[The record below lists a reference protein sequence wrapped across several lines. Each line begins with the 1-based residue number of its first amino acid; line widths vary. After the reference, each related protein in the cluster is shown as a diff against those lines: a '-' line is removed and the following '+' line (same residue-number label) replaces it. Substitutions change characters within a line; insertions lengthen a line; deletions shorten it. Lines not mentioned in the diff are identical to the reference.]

1 MYSYNDQG
9 LRVKRCPKCGES
21 KDETLWNFKDKGHKR
36 LSTYC
41 KACDRVR
48 KTLAAR
54 ERFKDR
60 EKRKQENHRQRLWK
74 YGLKPEQYEQML
86 MDAQNA
92 CEICSSTEN
101 LVIDH
106 CHDSDKVR
114 GILCWSC
121 NVALGHFKD
130 SLETVKKATDY
141 LCKHSNKSQNS

>member
-9 LRVKRCPKCGES
+9 LRVKKCPKCGEA
-21 KDETLWNFKDKGHKR
+21 KDETQWNFRDKEHKAF
-36 LSTYC
+36 STYC

-60 EKRKQENHRQRLWK
+60 DKRKKENHRQRLWN
-74 YGLKPEQYEQML
+74 YGLTQSQYDEML
-86 MDAQNA
+86 SKADHS

-106 CHDSDKVR
+106 CHSSSKVR
-114 GILCWSC
+114 GIHCWSC

-130 SLETVKKATDY
+130 SQERVKKAMEY
-141 LCKHSNKSQNS
+141 LCQHSNKSQNL